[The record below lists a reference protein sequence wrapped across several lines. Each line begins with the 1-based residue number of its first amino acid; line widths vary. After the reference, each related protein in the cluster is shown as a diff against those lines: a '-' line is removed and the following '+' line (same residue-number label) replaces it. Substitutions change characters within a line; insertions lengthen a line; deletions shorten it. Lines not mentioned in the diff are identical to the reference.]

1 MNNRIK
7 LLAEQ
12 SGAWEYFND
21 GDEKS
26 AVMDSQALSNFAE
39 LIIQEC
45 ASICELNGASYK
57 YSFNPAKAR
66 VAESTSKYCGA
77 LINRSFG
84 IESIPQQ
91 GAAEGGEQQ

>member
-26 AVMDSQALSNFAE
+26 AAMDSKALSNFAE
-39 LIIQEC
+39 LIIREC
-45 ASICELNGASYK
+45 ASFCELNGGSYK
-57 YSFNPAKAR
+57 HSFTPAKAR

-77 LINRSFG
+77 LIKRSFG
-84 IESIPQQ
+84 IESDSQQ
-91 GAAEGGEQQ
+91 GGEQ